1 MKKII
6 MTIMLIGAL
15 SAVTAC
21 SNKADAEPTAS
32 EIEENISSAQTVTN
46 AANDERVHFQE
57 LPEEANAA
65 FNTVINTAKDV
76 CPVKKG
82 VNRQY
87 GYKGT
92 KTVEGIECYLFSV
105 YDFDDDEKSVKVGD
119 FAKAVNDN
127 IIYQLSDTGAQKL
140 EIAKDKYALTLS
152 KKSTTAENM
161 LHESTAQAAER
172 IVTR

>member
-15 SAVTAC
+15 SAMIAC

-32 EIEENISSAQTVTN
+32 EIEENITSAQTVTN
-46 AANDERVHFQE
+46 VANDERVHFQE

-65 FNTVINTAKDV
+65 FNTVINTAKEIF
-76 CPVKKG
+76 PVEKG
-82 VNRQY
+82 INRQY

-127 IIYQLSDTGAQKL
+127 VIYKLSDTGVQKL
-140 EIAKDKYALTLS
+140 EISKDKYTLTLS
-152 KKSTTAENM
+152 KKSKTAENM
-161 LHESTAQAAER
+161 LINSTARAAEK
-172 IVTR
+172 IITE